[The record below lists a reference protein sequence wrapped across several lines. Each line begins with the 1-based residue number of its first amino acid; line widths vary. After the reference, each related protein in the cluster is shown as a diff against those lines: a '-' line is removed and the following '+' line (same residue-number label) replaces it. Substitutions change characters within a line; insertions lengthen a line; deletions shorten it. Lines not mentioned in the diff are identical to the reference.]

1 MPPSLRIQLFAP
13 RHAIPIQIVA
23 RVKKSPISPKQS
35 RQLGWHIGC
44 TGGAP
49 RHLRRARAVPLLE
62 SARRSGASL
71 MSQNQNQNDQNQN
84 HNQNHNNQNQNHNRN
99 DQNHNHNN
107 QNQNRNDQNQN
118 RNDQNQN

>member
-71 MSQNQNQNDQNQN
+71 MSQNQNQNE
-84 HNQNHNNQNQNHNRN
+84 NQNHNRN
-99 DQNHNHNN
+99 DQN

-118 RNDQNQN
+118 RNERNENNNR